1 MKGFTEN
8 TRVQVPAA
16 IQLCRLGYEYLDN
29 IRPEDFDASTNILTG
44 IFTKAFLRLNPGL
57 TDADAK
63 SELQKL
69 IVAAANDDL
78 GREFYREITR
88 SSGIK
93 LIDFDEPDRNLW
105 HCTTEFTCENPESHD
120 NFRPDITCFVNGLPL
135 AFVEVKI
142 PNNREGILAE
152 RARMNRRFSNRAF
165 RSFLNVTQ
173 LMIFSNNQKYDNESR
188 VPIQGAFYATNARTS
203 AFFNVFREQQ
213 KIEALMPAAWASR
226 DWAPVEKKILSHR
239 NCIAIRHNAEYV
251 TNLSPMTPT
260 NAILASMLSKLRFL
274 FLLKY
279 GFAYVEK
286 EIENAKGEKVSVL
299 EKHVMRYQQLFAT
312 YAIRRKLSE
321 GVKSGIIWHTQGSGK
336 TALAYYNVKALTDW
350 FAQRKTVAKF
360 YFIVDR
366 LDLLDQATVEFA
378 ARGLNVRT
386 AQSRDELMADFKSN
400 AAVENASGKAEI
412 MVVNIQKFEEDHEKV
427 VFDGAYN
434 TRLQRVFFIDEAHR
448 GYDPRGSFLANLLEA
463 DKDAVKIAM
472 TGTPLLREERASW
485 KVFGDY
491 IDTYY
496 YDKSI
501 ADGYTLKLMREDI
514 ETSYKEKITEIIDR
528 LTKDVMVRRQDVRKQ
543 QIVESEAYLN
553 GLLDYVFHDMRR
565 FRLQHA
571 APTVAGMIVCET
583 NAQARELYR
592 LFVARD
598 SEFKAVLILHDEGD
612 KLDRKVSIEEYK
624 KKESIDFLI
633 VNNMLLTG
641 FDAPRLKKLYLC
653 RKLDGHSL
661 LQALTRVN
669 RPFRDFKYGYVV
681 DFANI
686 KENFVETNNRY
697 LEELNRTTLDA
708 GVPAELPGVGGTLL
722 VGTEEIVAKL
732 NEVRDVLF
740 LYDTANL
747 ENFREQLD
755 GETDKEKL
763 YDIRRKLEDAKALSN
778 QVRSFGDE
786 EMKSLFARLEPDA
799 LPQLAA
805 EVTRRI
811 DRMNLLE
818 AADRATDVSAI
829 INEALAE
836 LEFSFRKCGEEE
848 LQIVYNDLRER
859 YRRVSEE
866 FESNFDKK
874 EDKFIS
880 LSEAFR
886 EYFKKRGFEPKTVA
900 DAKESI
906 GYMDQVMARIREIN
920 RLNNMLRVKYS
931 GDESFVRI
939 HKRIREENDRRTI
952 PPEKPVIS
960 RNEREIAENLM
971 AVKKMVDERLYW
983 NVNVLQNEPVFNQDL
998 LRDVSDRLYE
1008 MHIAASIA
1016 DRKFIRD
1023 RIAAEYLGRYYEL
1036 VG

>member
-1 MKGFTEN
+1 M
-8 TRVQVPAA
+8 
-16 IQLCRLGYEYLDN
+16 
-29 IRPEDFDASTNILTG
+29 
-44 IFTKAFLRLNPGL
+44 
-57 TDADAK
+57 
-63 SELQKL
+63 
-69 IVAAANDDL
+69 
-78 GREFYREITR
+78 
-88 SSGIK
+88 
-93 LIDFDEPDRNLW
+93 
-105 HCTTEFTCENPESHD
+105 
-120 NFRPDITCFVNGLPL
+120 
-135 AFVEVKI
+135 
-142 PNNREGILAE
+142 
-152 RARMNRRFSNRAF
+152 
-165 RSFLNVTQ
+165 
-173 LMIFSNNQKYDNESR
+173 
-188 VPIQGAFYATNARTS
+188 
-203 AFFNVFREQQ
+203 
-213 KIEALMPAAWASR
+213 
-226 DWAPVEKKILSHR
+226 
-239 NCIAIRHNAEYV
+239 
-251 TNLSPMTPT
+251 
-260 NAILASMLSKLRFL
+260 
-274 FLLKY
+274 
-279 GFAYVEK
+279 
-286 EIENAKGEKVSVL
+286 
-299 EKHVMRYQQLFAT
+299 
-312 YAIRRKLSE
+312 
-321 GVKSGIIWHTQGSGK
+321 
-336 TALAYYNVKALTDW
+336 
-350 FAQRKTVAKF
+350 
-360 YFIVDR
+360 
-366 LDLLDQATVEFA
+366 
-378 ARGLNVRT
+378 
-386 AQSRDELMADFKSN
+386 
-400 AAVENASGKAEI
+400 
-412 MVVNIQKFEEDHEKV
+412 
-427 VFDGAYN
+427 
-434 TRLQRVFFIDEAHR
+434 
-448 GYDPRGSFLANLLEA
+448 
-463 DKDAVKIAM
+463 
-472 TGTPLLREERASW
+472 
-485 KVFGDY
+485 FGDY

-592 LFVARD
+592 LFVARN

-612 KLDRKVSIEEYK
+612 KLERKGSIEEYK

-722 VGTEEIVAKL
+722 VSKEEIVAKL

-786 EMKSLFARLEPDA
+786 EMKALFASLEPDA

-818 AADRATDVSAI
+818 ATDRATDVSAI

-836 LEFSFRKCGEEE
+836 LEFSFRKRGEEE

-859 YRRVSEE
+859 FRRVREE

-874 EDKFIS
+874 EDKFVS
-880 LSEAFR
+880 LSEEFR
-886 EYFKKRGFEPKTVA
+886 NYFKKRGFEPKTVA

-983 NVNVLQNEPVFNQDL
+983 NVNVLQNEPVFNQDV

-1008 MHIAASIA
+1008 MNIAASIA

>member
-1 MKGFTEN
+1 M
-8 TRVQVPAA
+8 
-16 IQLCRLGYEYLDN
+16 QLCRLGYAYLDD
-29 IRPEDFDASTNILTG
+29 IKPEDFDPSTNILTA
-44 IFTKAFLRLNPGL
+44 IFVKSFVKLNPGL

-63 SELQKL
+63 AELQKL

-78 GREFYREITR
+78 GREFYNEITR
-88 SSGIK
+88 TSGIK
-93 LIDFDEPDRNLW
+93 LIDFEDPDQNLW
-105 HCTTEFTCENPESHD
+105 HCTTEFTCENPESPN
-120 NFRPDITCFVNGLPL
+120 NFRPDITCFINGLPL
-135 AFVEVKI
+135 AFIEVKI

-152 RARMNRRFSNRAF
+152 RARMNRRFANRAF

-173 LMIFSNNQKYDNESR
+173 LMIFSNNQQYDNESR
-188 VPIQGAFYATNARTS
+188 VPVQGAFYATNAKAS
-203 AFFNVFREQQ
+203 AFFNVFREQL
-213 KIEALMPAAWASR
+213 KIEDLMPVWASC
-226 DWAPVEKKILSHR
+226 DWAQVEKKILSHR
-239 NCIAIRHNAEYV
+239 NCLAIRHNVEYT
-251 TNLSPMTPT
+251 TNLSPATPT
-260 NAILASMLSKLRFL
+260 NAILASMLSKQRFL

-286 EIENAKGEKVSVL
+286 EVENAAGEKACVL

-312 YAIRRKLSE
+312 YAIRRKLTE

-336 TALAYYNVKALTDW
+336 TALAYYNVKSLTDW
-350 FAQRKTVAKF
+350 FAKRQTVAKF

-366 LDLLDQATVEFA
+366 LDLLDQAAGEFA
-378 ARGLNVRT
+378 ARGMIVRT
-386 AQSRDELMADFKSN
+386 AQSREELMADFKSN
-400 AAVENASGKAEI
+400 AAVENSSGKPEI
-412 MVVNIQKFEEDHEKV
+412 MVVNIQKFKEDHEKIV
-427 VFDGAYN
+427 LDGAYN
-434 TRLQRVFFIDEAHR
+434 THLQRVFFIDEAHR

-463 DKDAVKIAM
+463 DKDAVKIAL
-472 TGTPLLREERASW
+472 TGTPLLKEERASW
-485 KVFGDY
+485 RVFGDY

-514 ETSYKEKITEIIDR
+514 ETSYKEKIAEIIDR
-528 LTKDVMVRRQDVRKQ
+528 LTKDVVVRRQDVDKQ

-553 GLLDYVFHDMRR
+553 GLLDYVFYDIRR

-592 LFVARD
+592 LFTERK

-612 KLDRKVSIEEYK
+612 KLERKGLIEEYK

-669 RPFRDFKYGYVV
+669 RPYKDFKYGYVV

-697 LEELNRTTLDA
+697 LEELNRTTLDT

-722 VGTEEIVAKL
+722 VSKEEIVAKL
-732 NEVRDVLF
+732 NEVKDVLF
-740 LYDTANL
+740 FYDTENL

-763 YDIRRKLEDAKALSN
+763 YDIRRKLEDAKALAN

-786 EMKSLFARLEPDA
+786 EMKSLFARLEPNA
-799 LPQLAA
+799 LPQLVA
-805 EVTRRI
+805 EVSRRI

-818 AADRATDVSAI
+818 ATDRASDVSAI

-836 LEFSFRKCGEEE
+836 LEFSFRKRGEEE
-848 LQIVYNDLRER
+848 LRIVYNDLRER
-859 YRRVSEE
+859 YCKVLGE
-866 FESNFDKK
+866 FDSNFDKK
-874 EDKFIS
+874 EDKFVS
-880 LSEAFR
+880 LSE
-886 EYFKKRGFEPKTVA
+886 EFKKYFHKKGFTPKTVA
-900 DAKESI
+900 EAKESI
-906 GYMDQVMARIREIN
+906 GYMDQVMDRIREIN

-960 RNEREIAENLM
+960 KNEREIAENLM

-983 NVNVLQNEPVFNQDL
+983 NVNVLQNEPVFNQDV

-1008 MHIAASIA
+1008 MNITASID

>member
-1 MKGFTEN
+1 MNGFTEN

-44 IFTKAFLRLNPGL
+44 VFTKAFLRLNPGL
-57 TDADAK
+57 NEADAK

-135 AFVEVKI
+135 AFIEVKI

-188 VPIQGAFYATNARTS
+188 VPIQGAFYATNAKTN

-213 KIEALMPAAWASR
+213 KIETLMPAAWVSR

-239 NCIAIRHNAEYV
+239 NCIAIRHHAEYI
-251 TNLSPMTPT
+251 TNLSPATPT
-260 NAILASMLSKLRFL
+260 NAILASMLSKQRFL

-286 EIENAKGEKVSVL
+286 EIENAAGEKVSVL

-350 FAQRKTVAKF
+350 FAKRKTVAKF

-366 LDLLDQATVEFA
+366 LDLLDQAAGEFA
-378 ARGLNVRT
+378 ARGLIVRT

-400 AAVENASGKAEI
+400 AAVENSSGKAEI

-427 VFDGAYN
+427 VLDGAYN

-448 GYDPRGSFLANLLEA
+448 GYDPKGSFLANLLEA

-553 GLLDYVFHDMRR
+553 GLLDYVFHDIRR

-592 LFVARD
+592 LFVARK

-612 KLDRKVSIEEYK
+612 KLERKGSIEEYK

-722 VGTEEIVAKL
+722 VSKEEIVAKL

-786 EMKSLFARLEPDA
+786 EMKALFARLEPDA

-818 AADRATDVSAI
+818 ATDRATDVSAI

-836 LEFSFRKCGEEE
+836 LEFSFRKRGEEE

-859 YRRVSEE
+859 FRRVREE

-874 EDKFIS
+874 EDKFVS
-880 LSEAFR
+880 LSEEFR
-886 EYFKKRGFEPKTVA
+886 DYFKKRGFEPKTVA

-983 NVNVLQNEPVFNQDL
+983 NVNVLQNEPVFSQDV

-1008 MHIAASIA
+1008 MNISASIA

>member
-1 MKGFTEN
+1 MKSFTEN

-188 VPIQGAFYATNARTS
+188 VPIQGAFYATNAKTS

-226 DWAPVEKKILSHR
+226 HWAPIEKKILSHR

-400 AAVENASGKAEI
+400 AAVENSSGKAEI

-592 LFVARD
+592 LFVARN

-612 KLDRKVSIEEYK
+612 KLERKVSIEEYK

-722 VGTEEIVAKL
+722 VSKEEIVAKL

-799 LPQLAA
+799 LPQLVA

-836 LEFSFRKCGEEE
+836 LEFSFRKRGEEE

-859 YRRVSEE
+859 FRWVREE

-874 EDKFIS
+874 EDKFVS
-880 LSEAFR
+880 LSEEFR
-886 EYFKKRGFEPKTVA
+886 DYFKKRGFEPKTVA

-983 NVNVLQNEPVFNQDL
+983 NVNVLQNEPVFNQDV

-1008 MHIAASIA
+1008 MNIAASIA

>member
-1 MKGFTEN
+1 
-8 TRVQVPAA
+8 
-16 IQLCRLGYEYLDN
+16 
-29 IRPEDFDASTNILTG
+29 
-44 IFTKAFLRLNPGL
+44 
-57 TDADAK
+57 
-63 SELQKL
+63 
-69 IVAAANDDL
+69 
-78 GREFYREITR
+78 
-88 SSGIK
+88 
-93 LIDFDEPDRNLW
+93 
-105 HCTTEFTCENPESHD
+105 
-120 NFRPDITCFVNGLPL
+120 
-135 AFVEVKI
+135 
-142 PNNREGILAE
+142 
-152 RARMNRRFSNRAF
+152 
-165 RSFLNVTQ
+165 
-173 LMIFSNNQKYDNESR
+173 
-188 VPIQGAFYATNARTS
+188 
-203 AFFNVFREQQ
+203 
-213 KIEALMPAAWASR
+213 
-226 DWAPVEKKILSHR
+226 
-239 NCIAIRHNAEYV
+239 
-251 TNLSPMTPT
+251 
-260 NAILASMLSKLRFL
+260 
-274 FLLKY
+274 
-279 GFAYVEK
+279 
-286 EIENAKGEKVSVL
+286 
-299 EKHVMRYQQLFAT
+299 
-312 YAIRRKLSE
+312 
-321 GVKSGIIWHTQGSGK
+321 
-336 TALAYYNVKALTDW
+336 
-350 FAQRKTVAKF
+350 
-360 YFIVDR
+360 
-366 LDLLDQATVEFA
+366 
-378 ARGLNVRT
+378 
-386 AQSRDELMADFKSN
+386 
-400 AAVENASGKAEI
+400 
-412 MVVNIQKFEEDHEKV
+412 
-427 VFDGAYN
+427 
-434 TRLQRVFFIDEAHR
+434 
-448 GYDPRGSFLANLLEA
+448 
-463 DKDAVKIAM
+463 
-472 TGTPLLREERASW
+472 
-485 KVFGDY
+485 
-491 IDTYY
+491 
-496 YDKSI
+496 
-501 ADGYTLKLMREDI
+501 
-514 ETSYKEKITEIIDR
+514 
-528 LTKDVMVRRQDVRKQ
+528 
-543 QIVESEAYLN
+543 
-553 GLLDYVFHDMRR
+553 
-565 FRLQHA
+565 
-571 APTVAGMIVCET
+571 
-583 NAQARELYR
+583 
-592 LFVARD
+592 
-598 SEFKAVLILHDEGD
+598 
-612 KLDRKVSIEEYK
+612 
-624 KKESIDFLI
+624 
-633 VNNMLLTG
+633 MLLTG

-722 VGTEEIVAKL
+722 VSKEEIVAKL

-755 GETDKEKL
+755 GETNKEKL

-786 EMKSLFARLEPDA
+786 EMKALFASLEPDA

-818 AADRATDVSAI
+818 ATDRATDVSAI

-836 LEFSFRKCGEEE
+836 LEFSFRKRGEEE

-859 YRRVSEE
+859 FRRVREE

-874 EDKFIS
+874 EDKFVS
-880 LSEAFR
+880 LSEEFR
-886 EYFKKRGFEPKTVA
+886 DYFKKRGFEPKTVA

-983 NVNVLQNEPVFNQDL
+983 NVNVLQNEPVFNQDV

-1008 MHIAASIA
+1008 MNIAASIA

>member
-29 IRPEDFDASTNILTG
+29 IRPEDFDASTNILTDV
-44 IFTKAFLRLNPGL
+44 FAKAFLRLNPGL
-57 TDADAK
+57 NEADAK

-69 IVAAANDDL
+69 IIAAANDDL

-93 LIDFDEPDRNLW
+93 LIDFDEPDRNFW

-135 AFVEVKI
+135 AFIEVKI

-152 RARMNRRFSNRAF
+152 RARMNRRFSNWAF

-188 VPIQGAFYATNARTS
+188 VPIQGAFYATNAKTN

-239 NCIAIRHNAEYV
+239 NCIAIRHHAEYI
-251 TNLSPMTPT
+251 TNLSPATPT
-260 NAILASMLSKLRFL
+260 NAILASMLSKQRFL

-286 EIENAKGEKVSVL
+286 EIENAAGEEVSVL

-350 FAQRKTVAKF
+350 FAKRKTVAKF

-366 LDLLDQATVEFA
+366 LDLLDQAAGEFA
-378 ARGLNVRT
+378 ARGLIVRT

-400 AAVENASGKAEI
+400 AAVENSSGKAEI

-427 VFDGAYN
+427 VLDGAYN

-448 GYDPRGSFLANLLEA
+448 GYDPKGSFLANLLEA

-553 GLLDYVFHDMRR
+553 GLLDYVFHDIRR

-592 LFVARD
+592 LFVARK

-612 KLDRKVSIEEYK
+612 KLERKGSIEEYK

-722 VGTEEIVAKL
+722 VSKEEIVAKL

-755 GETDKEKL
+755 GEADKEKL

-778 QVRSFGDE
+778 HVRSFGDE
-786 EMKSLFARLEPDA
+786 ELKALFARLEPDA

-818 AADRATDVSAI
+818 ATDRATDVSAI

-836 LEFSFRKCGEEE
+836 LEFSFRKRGEEE

-859 YRRVSEE
+859 FRRVREE

-874 EDKFIS
+874 EDKFVS
-880 LSEAFR
+880 LSEEFR
-886 EYFKKRGFEPKTVA
+886 DYFKKRGFEPKTVA

-971 AVKKMVDERLYW
+971 AVKKMIDERLYW
-983 NVNVLQNEPVFNQDL
+983 NVNVLQNEPVFSQDV

-1008 MHIAASIA
+1008 MNISASIA

>member
-8 TRVQVPAA
+8 TRVQVPAT

-152 RARMNRRFSNRAF
+152 RARMNRRFANRAF

-188 VPIQGAFYATNARTS
+188 VPIQGAFYATNAKTS

-213 KIEALMPAAWASR
+213 KIEALMPVAWAIR

-239 NCIAIRHNAEYV
+239 NCIAIRHNAEYM

-286 EIENAKGEKVSVL
+286 EIENAAGEKVSVL

-366 LDLLDQATVEFA
+366 LDLLDQATGEFA

-400 AAVENASGKAEI
+400 AAVENSSGKAEI

-448 GYDPRGSFLANLLEA
+448 GYDPKGSFLANLLEA

-612 KLDRKVSIEEYK
+612 KLERKGSIEEYK

-686 KENFVETNNRY
+686 KENFIETNNRY

-708 GVPAELPGVGGTLL
+708 GVPVELPDVGGTLL
-722 VGTEEIVAKL
+722 VSKEEIVAKL

-836 LEFSFRKCGEEE
+836 LEFSFRKRGEEE

-859 YRRVSEE
+859 FRRVREE

-874 EDKFIS
+874 EDKFVS
-880 LSEAFR
+880 LSEEFR
-886 EYFKKRGFEPKTVA
+886 NYFKKRGFEPKTVA

-983 NVNVLQNEPVFNQDL
+983 NVNVLQNEPVFNQDV

-1008 MHIAASIA
+1008 MNIAASIA

>member
-1 MKGFTEN
+1 M
-8 TRVQVPAA
+8 
-16 IQLCRLGYEYLDN
+16 
-29 IRPEDFDASTNILTG
+29 S
-44 IFTKAFLRLNPGL
+44 
-57 TDADAK
+57 
-63 SELQKL
+63 
-69 IVAAANDDL
+69 
-78 GREFYREITR
+78 
-88 SSGIK
+88 
-93 LIDFDEPDRNLW
+93 
-105 HCTTEFTCENPESHD
+105 EFTCENPESHD

-135 AFVEVKI
+135 AFIEVKI

-188 VPIQGAFYATNARTS
+188 VPIQGAFYATNAKTN
-203 AFFNVFREQQ
+203 AFFNVFREQH

-226 DWAPVEKKILSHR
+226 DWAPIEKKILSHR
-239 NCIAIRHNAEYV
+239 NCIAIRRNAEYV
-251 TNLSPMTPT
+251 TNLSPATPT
-260 NAILASMLSKLRFL
+260 NAILASMLSKQRFL

-286 EIENAKGEKVSVL
+286 EIENAAGEKVSVL

-350 FAQRKTVAKF
+350 FAKRKTVAKF

-366 LDLLDQATVEFA
+366 LDLLDQAAGEFA
-378 ARGLNVRT
+378 ARGLIVRT

-400 AAVENASGKAEI
+400 AAVENSSGKAEI

-427 VFDGAYN
+427 VLDGAYN

-448 GYDPRGSFLANLLEA
+448 GYDPKGSFLANLLEA

-553 GLLDYVFHDMRR
+553 GLLDYVFHDIRR

-592 LFVARD
+592 LFVARK

-612 KLDRKVSIEEYK
+612 KLERKGSIEEYK

-722 VGTEEIVAKL
+722 VSKEEIVAKL

-786 EMKSLFARLEPDA
+786 EMKALFARLEPDA

-818 AADRATDVSAI
+818 ATDRATDVSAI

-836 LEFSFRKCGEEE
+836 LEFSFRKRGEEE

-859 YRRVSEE
+859 FRRVREE

-874 EDKFIS
+874 EDKFVS
-880 LSEAFR
+880 LSEEFR
-886 EYFKKRGFEPKTVA
+886 DYFKKRGFEPKTVA

-983 NVNVLQNEPVFNQDL
+983 NVNVLQNEPVFSQDV

-1008 MHIAASIA
+1008 MNISASIA

>member
-1 MKGFTEN
+1 MKSFTEN

-152 RARMNRRFSNRAF
+152 RARMNRRFANRAF

-188 VPIQGAFYATNARTS
+188 VPIQGAFYATNAKTS

-213 KIEALMPAAWASR
+213 KIEALMPVAWAIR

-251 TNLSPMTPT
+251 TNLSPVTPT

-279 GFAYVEK
+279 GFAYVEN

-400 AAVENASGKAEI
+400 AAVENSSGKAEI
-412 MVVNIQKFEEDHEKV
+412 MVVN
-427 VFDGAYN
+427 DGAYN

-528 LTKDVMVRRQDVRKQ
+528 LTKDVMVRRQDVRNQ

-592 LFVARD
+592 LFVARN

-612 KLDRKVSIEEYK
+612 KLERKGSIEEYK

-722 VGTEEIVAKL
+722 VSKEEIVAKL

-786 EMKSLFARLEPDA
+786 EMKALFASLEPDA

-818 AADRATDVSAI
+818 ATDRATDVSAI

-836 LEFSFRKCGEEE
+836 LEFSFRKRGEEE

-859 YRRVSEE
+859 FRRVREE

-874 EDKFIS
+874 EDKFVS
-880 LSEAFR
+880 LSEEFR
-886 EYFKKRGFEPKTVA
+886 DYFKKRGFEPKTVA

-983 NVNVLQNEPVFNQDL
+983 NVNVLQNEPVFNQDV

-1008 MHIAASIA
+1008 MNIAASIA

>member
-1 MKGFTEN
+1 MNGFTEN

-44 IFTKAFLRLNPGL
+44 VFTKAFLRLNPGL
-57 TDADAK
+57 NEADAK

-135 AFVEVKI
+135 AFIEVKI

-188 VPIQGAFYATNARTS
+188 VPIQGAFYATNAKTN

-213 KIEALMPAAWASR
+213 KIETLMPAAWVSR

-239 NCIAIRHNAEYV
+239 NCIAIRHHAEYI
-251 TNLSPMTPT
+251 TNLSPATPT
-260 NAILASMLSKLRFL
+260 NAILASMLSKQRFL

-286 EIENAKGEKVSVL
+286 EIENAAGEKVSVL

-350 FAQRKTVAKF
+350 FARRKTVAKF

-366 LDLLDQATVEFA
+366 LDLLDQAAGEFA
-378 ARGLNVRT
+378 ARGLIVRT

-400 AAVENASGKAEI
+400 AAVENSSGKAEI

-427 VFDGAYN
+427 VLDGAYN

-448 GYDPRGSFLANLLEA
+448 GYDPKGSFLANLLEA

-553 GLLDYVFHDMRR
+553 GLLDYVFHDIRR

-592 LFVARD
+592 LFVARK

-612 KLDRKVSIEEYK
+612 KLERKGSIEEYK

-722 VGTEEIVAKL
+722 VSKEEIVAKL

-786 EMKSLFARLEPDA
+786 EMKALFARLEPDA

-818 AADRATDVSAI
+818 ATDRATDVSAI

-836 LEFSFRKCGEEE
+836 LEFSFRKRGEEE

-859 YRRVSEE
+859 FRRVREE

-874 EDKFIS
+874 EDKFVS
-880 LSEAFR
+880 LSEEFR
-886 EYFKKRGFEPKTVA
+886 DYFKKRGFEPKTVA

-983 NVNVLQNEPVFNQDL
+983 NVNVLQNEPVFSQDV

-1008 MHIAASIA
+1008 MNISASIA

>member
-44 IFTKAFLRLNPGL
+44 VFTKAFLRLNPGL

-514 ETSYKEKITEIIDR
+514 ETSYKEKITEIIDS

-592 LFVARD
+592 LFVARN

-722 VGTEEIVAKL
+722 VGKEEIVAKL

-1008 MHIAASIA
+1008 MHIDASIA